1 MTISRASLDHLLP
14 TTEDVRFYRA
24 HGYWVSGPIV
34 PGGALDA
41 AEAGMARLYAG
52 DTDRPLPGGRPL
64 GGWRPEHGEVLR
76 KNDYASLVVGEL
88 AALVRSPLI
97 AACAARLVGA
107 AEIRLWHDQL
117 LYKPPES
124 GLPEAGAVNVGWH
137 TDRQYWLSCASTDM
151 LTAWVPF
158 HDVGPAEG
166 GISFADASHLWP
178 DDVALDFFDSDL
190 STLDRLRGS
199 RRVEVVAPR
208 IPRGAVSFHD
218 CRTVHGSGPNLSGRP
233 RRSLAVHLQ
242 PGGNRHSGVAR
253 HGNDDLVRRGGDG
266 RPDYADPAVCPR
278 LWPPSR
284 DHLAGP
290 ARTAVHGDD
299 A

>member
-1 MTISRASLDHLLP
+1 MTMDELLP
-14 TTEDVRFYRA
+14 TGDDVAFYRA

-34 PGGALDA
+34 PDAVLDA

-64 GGWRPEHGEVLR
+64 GGWRPEDGDVLR

-97 AACAARLVGA
+97 AACAARLSGA

-117 LYKPPES
+117 LRKPS
-124 GLPEAGAVNVGWH
+124 GTGRVNVGWH
-137 TDRQYWLSCASTDM
+137 TDRQYWPSCSSADM

-158 HDVGPAEG
+158 HDIGPAEG

-178 DDVALDFFDSDL
+178 DEPALDFFDADL
-190 STLDRLRGS
+190 STLDRLRAA
-199 RRVEVVAPR
+199 RQVDVIVPE
-208 IPRGAVSFHD
+208 IPRGAVTFHH
-218 CRTVHGSGPNLSGRP
+218 CRTVHGSGPNRSGRP

-242 PGGNRHSGVAR
+242 PGTNRHSGAGR
-253 HGNDDLVRRGGDG
+253 HGNDDLVRRDAEG

-278 LWPPSR
+278 LWPPSPDDFTR
-284 DHLAGP
+284 PVG
-290 ARTAVHGDD
+290 TSVHGDD